1 VTLTFTELHV
11 QAVPVN
17 GNCQGVRWEDVDS
30 ESTARMIAIVA
41 MGLSEA
47 ASNVIKALAPEYAP
61 PSHAARIATAV
72 AKLTV
77 KSAAHPE
84 GVPLYHRDGL
94 IFEVISWLV
103 ATQQATPN
111 TFIRPPHVNATTQG
125 MDGLAIELSASR
137 TSLEKVTIFEDK
149 CSKSPT
155 RVFNREVIPSFLQ
168 HHSDGR
174 IPELVST
181 ATALI
186 RQATLSPVDAVRIA
200 EEVLNH
206 NIRQYQAAL
215 AVGPAHDS
223 EARRNKI
230 FNQYSKIKGITSSQ
244 RVAATFVV
252 NADVRVWFE
261 QMATK
266 AVTYLKGLEEPNV

>member
-1 VTLTFTELHV
+1 
-11 QAVPVN
+11 
-17 GNCQGVRWEDVDS
+17 
-30 ESTARMIAIVA
+30 MIAIVA

-47 ASNVIKALAPEYAP
+47 ASNVIKALDPAWAP

-77 KSAAHPE
+77 KSATNPE
-84 GVPLYHRDGL
+84 GVPLFHRDGL

-111 TFIRPPHVNATTQG
+111 TLIRPPHVNATTQG
-125 MDGLAIELSASR
+125 MDGLAIELSASQ

-149 CSKSPT
+149 CSKSPA
-155 RVFNREVIPSFLQ
+155 RIFNREVIPSFLQ

-174 IPELVST
+174 VPELVST

-186 RQATLSPVDAVRIA
+186 KQAHLSPVDAVRIA

-206 NIRQYQAAL
+206 DIRQYQAAL
-215 AVGPAHDS
+215 AISATHDS
-223 EARRNKI
+223 EARRKKI

-244 RVAATFVV
+244 RIAATFVV
-252 NADVRVWFE
+252 NSDVRVWFD
-261 QMATK
+261 QMAAK
-266 AVTYLKGLEEPNV
+266 AVAYLKALEEKHV